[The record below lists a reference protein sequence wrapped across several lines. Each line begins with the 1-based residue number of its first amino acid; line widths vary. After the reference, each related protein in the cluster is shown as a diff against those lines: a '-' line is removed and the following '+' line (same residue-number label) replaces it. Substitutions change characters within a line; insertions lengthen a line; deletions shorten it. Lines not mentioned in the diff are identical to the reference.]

1 MNKKSDF
8 KIDWKFEK
16 ELVDYDFALDF
27 MNLRVDEIINKKAN
41 NLIWVLEHPSIYTA
55 GISAKESDLLDIS
68 NSKVYRTNRGG
79 KYTHHCP
86 GMKII
91 YAMIDLRNFF
101 APREPD
107 VASFV
112 NFFEDWIIAVLANYD
127 IKGNKRKDRVGIW
140 VEEKTGDI
148 SSDKKISAIG
158 IKLKKWVSYHGISL
172 NVNCDLSGFNKIIP
186 CGISEFGITSIKD
199 LGCSNFNEEFDNNF
213 QLIIKKEFYNLYRQL
228 ML

>member
-16 ELVDYDFALDF
+16 ELVDYDFALNF

-55 GISAKESDLLDIS
+55 GISAKDSDLLDIKD
-68 NSKVYRTNRGG
+68 SKVYKTNRGG

-91 YAMIDLRNFF
+91 YVMIDLKSFYF
-101 APREPD
+101 PYQPD

-112 NFFEDWIIAVLANYD
+112 NFLEEWIIAVLGNYG

-140 VEEKTGDI
+140 VEEKPGDI

-158 IKLKKWVSYHGISL
+158 IKLKKWVSFHGIAI
-172 NVNCDLSGFNKIIP
+172 NVNCDLKGFKNIIP

-199 LGCSNFNEEFDNNF
+199 LGYSNFDEKFNENF
-213 QLIIKKEFYNLYRQL
+213 QLILKKEFSNIYKKI
-228 ML
+228 